1 MKHILDMSKTEL
13 EEFAMEDPQAY
24 DQAVRRLD
32 YEREADYTHRQFAA
46 RTPGFERALQSGDI
60 QYVMDHE
67 PGHNVMSAYHRLQSL
82 VVPPEHDPTLHPE
95 GPRSKQ

>member
-13 EEFAMEDPQAY
+13 EEFREDYPQEY
-24 DQAVRRLD
+24 DAACRRLD